1 MKLIENKKLFGLVNI
16 IDILLVII
24 ILIGGLFAYKKIF
37 SSDSGVNLGA
47 KYYKTTFTMKVDSV
61 PSSVVN
67 YLEKGSEVYDNESNV
82 FIGKLIDFK
91 SDDYESYVENREN
104 NTFVKTKVP
113 DKISVYLT
121 VETEVSDNPG
131 DLITANN
138 YYVKV
143 GKYLSVRA
151 KNFAGS
157 GYIISMDRIDEEASG
172 EVILP
177 KSSEN
182 NFTYYVTIND
192 IAETSKE
199 AISIGDEIYD
209 KSSSAYLGKIVDAE
223 FSVSERQ
230 IETDKGE
237 IILAEVPG
245 RLDVKLKI
253 TTDGQIKNG
262 EYMANG
268 ITRIIVGG
276 FKSLKTDYILFSGMI
291 TDIDK

>member
-182 NFTYYVTIND
+182 NFT
-192 IAETSKE
+192 
-199 AISIGDEIYD
+199 
-209 KSSSAYLGKIVDAE
+209 
-223 FSVSERQ
+223 
-230 IETDKGE
+230 
-237 IILAEVPG
+237 
-245 RLDVKLKI
+245 
-253 TTDGQIKNG
+253 
-262 EYMANG
+262 
-268 ITRIIVGG
+268 
-276 FKSLKTDYILFSGMI
+276 
-291 TDIDK
+291 